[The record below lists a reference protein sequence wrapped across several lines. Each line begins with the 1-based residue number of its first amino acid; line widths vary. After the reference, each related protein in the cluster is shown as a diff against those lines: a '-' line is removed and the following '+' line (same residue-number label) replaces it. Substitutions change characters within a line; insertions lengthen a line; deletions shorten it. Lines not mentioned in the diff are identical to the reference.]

1 MTFDRPTT
9 RRFGNASAQLAEYCG
24 FPPMPPP
31 GSGTTAISARDAPS
45 LPEDATAGDCLQVA
59 RNDRLVTAYRSLEM
73 IGWDC
78 LQVVRNDR
86 LATACRSFE
95 TIGWQLPVG
104 RSKRP
109 AGDCLQVVRNQSLAT
124 AGRSLETTRSRMLGV
139 GRRRSACSVRAHPSG
154 ACAADRCRATLALP
168 TVELSTRRSDP
179 KRPGQRTR

>member
-45 LPEDATAGDCLQVA
+45 LPEDATAG
-59 RNDRLVTAYRSLEM
+59 
-73 IGWDC
+73 DC